1 MDVACEVGRAIKGA
15 WLVTKRKFNVAFLL
29 FILSG
34 YSSFSTLIIHSSVQ
48 AFPSSSFISVVYRAQ
63 ETDYYC
69 GPACVQMALS
79 YLMDSF
85 PSQSLLA
92 SEMHTNPWLGATYTN
107 EMRVPF
113 DKRELSLVFEET
125 LDLDE
130 LKTYNSNGYPVIIL
144 IYSDTN
150 HRYQHYVLVIG
161 YDSNGIY
168 VHDPWPTSWS
178 QPECR
183 LTGANVSISYSL
195 LNDLWSCQISHW
207 GLVIPYSG
215 KVVKPVLWWQEYWY
229 LLVGI
234 LAAAV
239 SIIVLVL
246 VRRKRSDAHARA
258 LEELKRLGDTWTAME
273 WTL

>member
-1 MDVACEVGRAIKGA
+1 M
-15 WLVTKRKFNVAFLL
+15 TKRKLTVTFLL
-29 FILSG
+29 FILGG
-34 YSSFSTLIIHSSVQ
+34 YSLFSTSPIHSSVG
-48 AFPSSSFISVVYRAQ
+48 AIPSSNFISVVYCAQ

-69 GPACVQMALS
+69 GPASVQMALS

-92 SEMHTNPWLGATYTN
+92 REMHTNPWLRATYTS

-113 DKRELSLVFEET
+113 DRRDLSLVFEET

-150 HRYQHYVLVIG
+150 YRYQHYVLVVG
-161 YDSNGIY
+161 YDSNAVY
-168 VHDPWPTSWS
+168 VHDPWPASWS

-195 LNDLWSCQISHW
+195 LDDLWSCQLSHW

-215 KVVKPVLWWQEYWY
+215 KVISPVPQWQQYWY
-229 LLVGI
+229 LLMVI
-234 LAAAV
+234 LVAAV
-239 SIIVLVL
+239 FIIVLVL
-246 VRRKRSDAHARA
+246 VIRKRSDARVRA
-258 LEELKRLGDTWTAME
+258 LRELKQLGDTWAAME
-273 WTL
+273 